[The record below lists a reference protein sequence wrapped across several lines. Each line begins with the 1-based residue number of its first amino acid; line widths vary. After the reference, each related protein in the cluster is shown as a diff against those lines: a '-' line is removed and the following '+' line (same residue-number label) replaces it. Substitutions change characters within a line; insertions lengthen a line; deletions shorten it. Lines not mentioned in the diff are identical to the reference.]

1 MSKMDSRTKRKYLR
15 YTAIVLVVVF
25 CLSAVLLAL
34 ALWENQNGRFEFDN
48 SDYRN
53 DIIIHNGEEYRFR
66 DDIEVVLVIGL
77 DKAQQSSESD
87 AYNNDKSADFL
98 LLLAFDNTKN
108 TCKGVQI
115 NRDTIAEMNRLG
127 VAGDKIGTVKQQIA
141 LSHTYGNGK
150 EVSCRNTV
158 DAVSQLLF
166 GVKIHHYVSLTMEA
180 VPTYNDLVGG
190 VTLTVLDDLTSL
202 DSALVKDAVVTLNG
216 EQALTYVRG
225 RYGLD
230 EPTNIARMKRHRQ
243 YISALYEQSNKKA
256 EADKSFSIE
265 VAKSLSKYIVSDCTL
280 NQMQTLYDKFAI
292 YDFEGI
298 SEIKGES
305 VVGEQYME
313 FYPDVNS
320 MKQTVVE
327 LFYKKED

>member
-1 MSKMDSRTKRKYLR
+1 LETY
-15 YTAIVLVVVF
+15 
-25 CLSAVLLAL
+25 
-34 ALWENQNGRFEFDN
+34 
-48 SDYRN
+48 
-53 DIIIHNGEEYRFR
+53 
-66 DDIEVVLVIGL
+66 LVIGL
-77 DKAQQSSESD
+77 DRFDDSPTSDSHESGVQ
-87 AYNNDKSADFL
+87 ADFIL
-98 LLLAFDNTKN
+98 LIVLDNDTKQS
-108 TCKGVQI
+108 TAIQI
-115 NRDTIAEMNRLG
+115 NRDTIARMNRLG

-230 EPTNIARMKRHRQ
+230 EPTNIARMKRQRQ

-298 SEIKGES
+298 SKIKGES